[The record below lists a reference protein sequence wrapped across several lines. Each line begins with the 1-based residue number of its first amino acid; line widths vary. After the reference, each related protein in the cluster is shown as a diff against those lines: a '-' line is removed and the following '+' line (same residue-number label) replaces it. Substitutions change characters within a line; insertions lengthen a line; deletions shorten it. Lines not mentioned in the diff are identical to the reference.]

1 MIVLSISLDLCV
13 EHSIFAEQPFGNQ
26 RITTIIDE
34 SIHID
39 NVSNQTTILSADESG
54 PLVSNPCKIN
64 IFQLH
69 VAFLILW
76 SAALVV
82 EVAIICV
89 SLRGA
94 ILEDDQRWPAE
105 YLLYVKLGKISLFLC
120 HIISIYR

>member
-13 EHSIFAEQPFGNQ
+13 EPSIIADQPFGNPSN
-26 RITTIIDE
+26 TTIIDE
-34 SIHID
+34 ATHIE
-39 NVSNQTTILSADESG
+39 NVSNQNSILSAEESG
-54 PLVSNPCKIN
+54 HLVSNPCKIN

-76 SAALVV
+76 SVALVV

-105 YLLYVKLGKISLFLC
+105 YLLYVKLGKAS
-120 HIISIYR
+120 

>member
-1 MIVLSISLDLCV
+1 LIVLSISLDLCV
-13 EHSIFAEQPFGNQ
+13 ERSIIAEQPFGNQ
-26 RITTIIDE
+26 SNTTIIDKP
-34 SIHID
+34 IHIE
-39 NVSNQTTILSADESG
+39 NVSNQNTILSTEESG
-54 PLVSNPCKIN
+54 NLVSNLCKIN

-76 SAALVV
+76 SLALVV

-105 YLLYVKLGKISLFLC
+105 YLLYVKLGKKILFFLV
-120 HIISIYR
+120 